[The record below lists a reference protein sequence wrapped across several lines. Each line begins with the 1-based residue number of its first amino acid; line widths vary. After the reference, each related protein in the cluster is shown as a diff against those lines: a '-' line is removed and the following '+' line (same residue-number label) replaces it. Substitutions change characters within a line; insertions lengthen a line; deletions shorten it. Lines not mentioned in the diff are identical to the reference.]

1 MEVLTII
8 LIILASPALFFL
20 GALLLCIPFKIF
32 DIIIDLITDYQI
44 QKEEKQSFDWTKG
57 TKDETPPEP
66 EYGEKLTD
74 ENGNKL
80 VIGSPVTIGST
91 KYRVKTI
98 GKKVVEIEEE

>member
-8 LIILASPALFFL
+8 LIILASPALLIL
-20 GALLLCIPFKIF
+20 GVVLLCIPFKIF
-32 DIIIDLITDYQI
+32 DIISDLVSDHLE
-44 QKEEKQSFDWTKG
+44 KEEKQSFDWTKG

-91 KYRVKTI
+91 KYRVKAI